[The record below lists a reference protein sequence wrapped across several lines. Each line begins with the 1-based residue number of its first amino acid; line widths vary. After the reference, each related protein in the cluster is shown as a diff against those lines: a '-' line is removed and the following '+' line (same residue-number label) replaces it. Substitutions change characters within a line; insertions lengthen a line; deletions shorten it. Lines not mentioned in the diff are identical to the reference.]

1 MAGIPKS
8 VLHRAKHILDNFEK
22 DNKNV
27 YKSNKVKKNIKNADI
42 KKFLSII
49 KKIESLDPNNLSPKN
64 ALDLIYEYKDQIH
77 KLDKKQLD

>member
-1 MAGIPKS
+1 MP
-8 VLHRAKHILDNFEK
+8 
-22 DNKNV
+22 
-27 YKSNKVKKNIKNADI
+27 KVKNNIKNADI

-49 KKIESLDPNNLSPKN
+49 KEIESLDPNNLSPKN